1 MPEDGYAS
9 VSVPTDDYEQAEE
22 YKPDSVTWGEVL
34 VTGAERLNDHIASD
48 LDIGLAHEAGMDIDV
63 LAQSVRDELDTLA
76 FNGAL
81 TEDEAERLMSAL
93 KAIEERTGR
102 IERTL
107 DDLEGRR

>member
-22 YKPDSVTWGEVL
+22 YKPNSVTWGEVL
-34 VTGAERLNDHIASD
+34 VAGAERLNDHIASD
-48 LDIGLAHEAGMDIDV
+48 PDIGLAHGAD
-63 LAQSVRDELDTLA
+63 LDTDQLA
-76 FNGAL
+76 
-81 TEDEAERLMSAL
+81 AEIREQLETDAPDFDAVQRAL
-93 KAIEERTGR
+93 KTIEERTGR